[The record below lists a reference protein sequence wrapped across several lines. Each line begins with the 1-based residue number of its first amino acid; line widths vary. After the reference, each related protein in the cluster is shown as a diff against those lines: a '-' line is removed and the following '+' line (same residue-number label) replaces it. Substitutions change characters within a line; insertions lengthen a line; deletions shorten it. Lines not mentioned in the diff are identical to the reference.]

1 MKTIAL
7 LSLAAALLPS
17 IAAKGYVS
25 SITIDGTEYKG
36 PSVGDDSDAKSA
48 IRSVSSASAIKG
60 ASNPDIACGPGSK
73 AASEYASAKPGSKVE
88 VQWVGSDGGAWE
100 DKTGPLISYIALCPL
115 MECRKLK
122 ATDAKW
128 AKIDEVSI
136 RDDKTWA
143 QEDLANGNPA
153 TLTLPEGLAAGAYL
167 LRHEIISLSN
177 ASTEGGADFYASC
190 AQIKVEHGGDGA
202 ASDDEL
208 VSFPGAYSDSD
219 AGILIDASSLGPNA
233 YPYPGLPIAAM
244 AQGSADSGPSS
255 MALPPAVPT
264 TSTPSVKRDAVPTQ
278 ITTTPAVPT
287 QVKRGAVP
295 TYTPPDNVKRDSL
308 PPNSAYD
315 TRYVS
320 ATKRAIDPQCSTFT
334 CDDSHHAPGKREGA
348 AAAKREGEERAA
360 AKREENPAAEA
371 AKRLKNI
378 AQKLAAADLPASSS
392 YWHPPGST
400 VTDVP
405 GKRRLPP
412 GYHGF

>member
-1 MKTIAL
+1 MKTIAF

-36 PSVGDDSDAKSA
+36 PSVGDDSGEFLPGSFAFSRRPRFALNLNILPELTLLPDAKFA
-48 IRSVSSASAIKG
+48 IRSVNSADAIKG

-73 AASEYASAKPGSKVE
+73 AASEYATAKPGSKVE

-100 DKTGPLISYIALCPL
+100 DKTGPLISYIALCPQ

-202 ASDDEL
+202 VSDGEL
-208 VSFPGAYSDSD
+208 VGFPGAYSDTD
-219 AGILIDASSLGPNA
+219 KGILLN
-233 YPYPGLPIAAM
+233 YPYPGPPIAAM
-244 AQGSADSGPSS
+244 AKGSADSGPSS
-255 MALPPAVPT
+255 MALPPA
-264 TSTPSVKRDAVPTQ
+264 STAPAKRD
-278 ITTTPAVPT
+278 
-287 QVKRGAVP
+287 
-295 TYTPPDNVKRDSL
+295 N
-308 PPNSAYD
+308 
-315 TRYVS
+315 
-320 ATKRAIDPQCSTFT
+320 
-334 CDDSHHAPGKREGA
+334 
-348 AAAKREGEERAA
+348 
-360 AKREENPAAEA
+360 
-371 AKRLKNI
+371 
-378 AQKLAAADLPASSS
+378 LPASSS
-392 YWHPPGST
+392 YWHPSPTKRATDPQCSTLTCDDPHHPPAKRDDDPAAAARRLHDVARKLVPADPSKCTQYPCST
-400 VTDVP
+400 VTVVP

-412 GYHGF
+412 GHHGF

>member
-1 MKTIAL
+1 MKTIAF

-17 IAAKGYVS
+17 IAGKGYVS

-36 PSVGDDSDAKSA
+36 PSVGDDSGECLPGSFAFSRRPRFALNLNILPELTLLPDAKSA
-48 IRSVSSASAIKG
+48 IRSVSSVDAVKG

-73 AASEYASAKPGSKVE
+73 PASEYASAKPGSKVE

-100 DKTGPLISYIALCPL
+100 DKTGPLISYIALCPN

-143 QEDLANGNPA
+143 QEDLPAGNPA

-190 AQIKVEHGGDGA
+190 AQIKVDQGGDGA
-202 ASDDEL
+202 ASDGEL

-233 YPYPGLPIAAM
+233 YPYPGPPIAAM

-255 MALPPAVPT
+255 MALPPARDAD
-264 TSTPSVKRDAVPTQ
+264 TPAKRD
-278 ITTTPAVPT
+278 
-287 QVKRGAVP
+287 
-295 TYTPPDNVKRDSL
+295 DL

-315 TRYVS
+315 TRYIS
-320 ATKRAIDPQCSTFT
+320 ATKRATDPQCSTFT
-334 CDDSHHAPGKREGA
+334 CDDSHHAP
-348 AAAKREGEERAA
+348 

-371 AKRLKNI
+371 AKRLKDI
-378 AQKLAAADLPASSS
+378 AKKLAAADLPASSS
-392 YWHPPGST
+392 YWHPRPT
-400 VTDVP
+400 ATDVP